1 MTVASTEIEASHLVL
16 EIQIRF
22 ASDQRLNDTR
32 VSLRHRKHES
42 RVFILPEE
50 PQKEKTISEE
60 AVFRSDSKPRRKRD
74 AEGGGKRESPR
85 GGHSVG
91 SMIEAGGHG
100 KDDDTDTAQW

>member
-60 AVFRSDSKPRRKRD
+60 SVFRARLKAEVQKRRR
-74 AEGGGKRESPR
+74 RR
-85 GGHSVG
+85 GEKGEPQG
-91 SMIEAGGHG
+91 RPFCGIYDRGWWPWQG
-100 KDDDTDTAQW
+100 